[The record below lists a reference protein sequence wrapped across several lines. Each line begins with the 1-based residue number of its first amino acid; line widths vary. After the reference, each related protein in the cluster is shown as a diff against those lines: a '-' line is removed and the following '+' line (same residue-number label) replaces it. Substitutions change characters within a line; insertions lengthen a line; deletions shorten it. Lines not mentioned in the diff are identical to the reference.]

1 MIKLCNKMLLII
13 ILKAIILNFLI
24 NIINTFVT
32 YKNSKIYLL
41 MINNKLMKKIK
52 SQKNL
57 IKILLNLKI
66 NISKII
72 IKFN

>member
-52 SQKNL
+52 S
-57 IKILLNLKI
+57 
-66 NISKII
+66 
-72 IKFN
+72 